1 MALDLRKIKKQ
12 TEVKTQFNV
21 LLYGD
26 PGVGK
31 TTLACSAPSPVLID
45 VERGGKVL
53 LQNEGLCDIP
63 TFEPTSFADVEELFW
78 TAKKGELP
86 YETFVLDSLTE
97 FQKRHLDELLVKAAK
112 EQRRP
117 NREYLAEQQD
127 YRLSTEMLR
136 RLVLMFRDLPQ
147 NLVVTSHAVEE
158 KDEYSGRIIT
168 RPSVTPKLAG
178 TVIGMMDVVAYLS
191 ADFDKDGKFKQE
203 AYISPTKRI
212 QAKNRLG
219 MSGIIQNPTWASI
232 TGQDKL
238 VTTGEVS
245 GH

>member
-1 MALDLRKIKKQ
+1 MTVALDLRKIKAQ
-12 TEVKTQFNV
+12 TEVKSQFNV

-31 TTLACSAPSPVLID
+31 TTLACSAPNPVLID
-45 VERGGKVL
+45 IERGGKVL
-53 LQNEGLCDIP
+53 LQNPALCNIP
-63 TFEPTSFADVEELFW
+63 TFEPASFAEVEEMFW
-78 TAKKGELP
+78 AAKKGELP
-86 YETFVLDSLTE
+86 YETFILDSLTE
-97 FQKRHLDELLVKAAK
+97 FQKRHLDELLVRAAK
-112 EQRRP
+112 DQKRP

-147 NLVVTSHAVEE
+147 NLVVTAHAVEE

-178 TVIGMMDVVAYLS
+178 TVIGMMDVVAYLE
-191 ADFDKDGKFKQE
+191 ADFDKDGKFKQQ

-219 MSGIIQNPTWASI
+219 MSGIIQNPTWATI
-232 TGQDKL
+232 TKQDKTQT
-238 VTTGEVS
+238 VGA
-245 GH
+245 